1 MQIQQA
7 SALLAF
13 PQTTTCNPYKVRVV
27 GNTDVAKSLH
37 PKLATVRPESLG
49 EPYSVIPAR
58 NF

>member
-13 PQTTTCNPYKVRVV
+13 PQTTACNPYKVRVSSKTGIV
-27 GNTDVAKSLH
+27 GSL
-37 PKLATVRPESLG
+37 PPNLATVRPESLVK
-49 EPYSVIPAR
+49 PHTIFPAR